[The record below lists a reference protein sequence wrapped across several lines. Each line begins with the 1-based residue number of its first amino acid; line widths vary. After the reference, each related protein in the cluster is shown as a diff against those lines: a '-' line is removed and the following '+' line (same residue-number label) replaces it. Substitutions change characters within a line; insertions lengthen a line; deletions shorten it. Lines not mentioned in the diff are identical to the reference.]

1 MAQHLNPNQWQKVI
15 KTCNEKGID
24 SAIILYLSYNQKQY
38 RNQYWIS
45 CLKRYILQKVKLVHN
60 YGMDAL
66 IRKKH
71 VEKQDESLIMTK
83 PKDNIEDFINKL
95 TEKEKDIII
104 RYWIE
109 EQREKKSSSK
119 VSEAKHY
126 QQLNKTLLAGLVD
139 VHRTSLYYQAK
150 ETRIY
155 KYDYLR
161 QKVYDI
167 WDSSMFIYG
176 SRKIAEELL
185 KKGIEISARTLRMYM
200 QRWGFVVE
208 TRRPKKKRENK
219 NTEVEYQDLVKRNY
233 NPDEDNIIATD
244 VTYIPAK
251 APQNHFYLS
260 TALSHKTKM
269 ILGWCL
275 STKNDTKLV
284 INTIKDINNR
294 PNNLI
299 HSDHGKQYSS
309 NEYVE
314 MVEEKNWTIS
324 MSRVGD
330 SLDNREAEYF
340 YSCLKGEFLSRF
352 DTRKL
357 SFKQVEML
365 IAIYISWYNKK
376 RIQKNLNW
384 LSPKDYD
391 DQLNSQKV

>member
-1 MAQHLNPNQWQKVI
+1 
-15 KTCNEKGID
+15 
-24 SAIILYLSYNQKQY
+24 
-38 RNQYWIS
+38 
-45 CLKRYILQKVKLVHN
+45 
-60 YGMDAL
+60 
-66 IRKKH
+66 
-71 VEKQDESLIMTK
+71 
-83 PKDNIEDFINKL
+83 
-95 TEKEKDIII
+95 
-104 RYWIE
+104 
-109 EQREKKSSSK
+109 
-119 VSEAKHY
+119 
-126 QQLNKTLLAGLVD
+126 
-139 VHRTSLYYQAK
+139 
-150 ETRIY
+150 
-155 KYDYLR
+155 
-161 QKVYDI
+161 
-167 WDSSMFIYG
+167 MFIYG
-176 SRKIAEELL
+176 SRKIAEELS

-200 QRWGFVVE
+200 QRWGFIVE

-251 APQNHFYLS
+251 KPQNHFYLS
-260 TALSHKTKM
+260 TVLSHKTKM

-330 SLDNREAEYF
+330 SLDNREMEYF

-357 SFKQVEML
+357 SFKQVEIL

-376 RIQKNLNW
+376 RIQKKLNW
-384 LSPKDYD
+384 LSPKDYN